1 VFCQTV
7 FSFRKKRAVWQGGLY
22 FRIKYFS
29 MESKDRFFKVRDY
42 ICKRSLVLKCVVSA
56 SNEFVDIDLQIRLS
70 GKFPE
75 TLCAK
80 YAVANK
86 TVARGFRGFPEQANF
101 TPTGV

>member
-1 VFCQTV
+1 
-7 FSFRKKRAVWQGGLY
+7 
-22 FRIKYFS
+22 
-29 MESKDRFFKVRDY
+29 MESIDRFFKVRHY

-56 SNEFVDIDLQIRLS
+56 SNEFVDIDLQILLS

-75 TLCAK
+75 TLCAE

-86 TVARGFRGFPEQANF
+86 TVAWGFRGFPEQANF